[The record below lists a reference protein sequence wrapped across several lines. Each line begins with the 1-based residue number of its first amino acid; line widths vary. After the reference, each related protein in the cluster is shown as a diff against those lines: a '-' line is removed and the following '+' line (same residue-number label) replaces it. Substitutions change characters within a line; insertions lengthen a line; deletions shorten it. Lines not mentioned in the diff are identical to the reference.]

1 MITIKKYFSNTDLIN
16 FFSKL
21 ISNFFICHLSNL
33 ILISQNYINSP
44 LLIINYVILIFNKKL
59 MIVGIIIISIF
70 NIFEVT
76 EFTLIEFYY
85 LFFTIENNYLNLQS
99 LEFLIFIFLGFLIS
113 VLLIYL
119 NYKYNYIILIPTIAL
134 FILLFIYYL
143 IISDNTRKLVNGN
156 SFIKQN
162 KQYISSILKSEII
175 GVSNIKK
182 NLNNIININEDFN
195 KNFDNTIAL
204 KLKKAINNKSNIII
218 IINESGSFFK
228 DPNINSK
235 LNKSLVKNDY
245 LDFEKLNW
253 NKILWTIGGEL
264 QGVCGLSFNDAM
276 KYKKKTAGISQL
288 KDALINGDCNILL
301 ELKQKKYDTFFYHSS
316 YCNFHGRCDYNDVF
330 DKTFFLDEI
339 NLHHKNISDC
349 NWGWKGKCDDEI
361 VPLIGDLISNTNSNN
376 KFIVFLTVNA
386 HAPIISSKKNNFN
399 CSDFFSLKNSKEL
412 CNLAKIQYNFF
423 DTINEY
429 IINNM
434 KKNDLLIILG
444 DHPPALF
451 KYSDLNSLEKYMRIQ
466 YYIK

>member
-204 KLKKAINNKSNIII
+204 KLKKAI
-218 IINESGSFFK
+218 
-228 DPNINSK
+228 
-235 LNKSLVKNDY
+235 
-245 LDFEKLNW
+245 
-253 NKILWTIGGEL
+253 
-264 QGVCGLSFNDAM
+264 
-276 KYKKKTAGISQL
+276 
-288 KDALINGDCNILL
+288 
-301 ELKQKKYDTFFYHSS
+301 
-316 YCNFHGRCDYNDVF
+316 
-330 DKTFFLDEI
+330 
-339 NLHHKNISDC
+339 
-349 NWGWKGKCDDEI
+349 
-361 VPLIGDLISNTNSNN
+361 
-376 KFIVFLTVNA
+376 
-386 HAPIISSKKNNFN
+386 
-399 CSDFFSLKNSKEL
+399 
-412 CNLAKIQYNFF
+412 
-423 DTINEY
+423 
-429 IINNM
+429 
-434 KKNDLLIILG
+434 
-444 DHPPALF
+444 
-451 KYSDLNSLEKYMRIQ
+451 
-466 YYIK
+466 